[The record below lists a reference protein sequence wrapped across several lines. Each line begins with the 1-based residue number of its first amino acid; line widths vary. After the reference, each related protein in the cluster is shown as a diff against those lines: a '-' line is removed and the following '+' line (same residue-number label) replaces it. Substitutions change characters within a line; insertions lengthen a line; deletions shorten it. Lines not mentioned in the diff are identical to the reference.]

1 MEREGRLCGGRLER
15 VQMAASPEP
24 SSGCA
29 GGRCFC
35 NNAAVS
41 LQKKLQSLSFES
53 YLSAYLNYQPSTVRL
68 EGGKV

>member
-1 MEREGRLCGGRLER
+1 MVGGETSDGARLQARREGREEEMEREGRLCGGRLER

-41 LQKKLQSLSFES
+41 LQKKLQSLSF
-53 YLSAYLNYQPSTVRL
+53 
-68 EGGKV
+68 